1 MTGARSC
8 HSTRNCRASRIVLA
22 YSDQMRVE
30 HYSRTPD
37 GWRLDV
43 LTRPEESL
51 ALDKVEFAIEVR
63 QVDFDLPL

>member
-1 MTGARSC
+1 
-8 HSTRNCRASRIVLA
+8 
-22 YSDQMRVE
+22 MRVE